1 MATSKN
7 IKETDINCKSIFEKI
22 ITRQI
27 SALMFHDEMA
37 DLYDF
42 LGLAGFK
49 RLHEYQYFCE
59 SAEYKSLKRYFLNH
73 HNMLLSIDEPVKKEY
88 IPNDWKNYSRF
99 DVNSQLRRQYVEK
112 TMIEY
117 WEWEKETKCCLECW
131 AKELLDMGM
140 VADFEIVGKLVSD
153 VDKELKCLERLVLK
167 LKAVDFDPA
176 YIVES
181 QPEIHEKYKKKTKHL
196 GIDIH

>member
-59 SAEYKSLKRYFLNH
+59 SAEYKALKRYFLNH

-117 WEWEKETKCCLECW
+117 WEWEKETKCCLEGW

-167 LKAVDFDPA
+167 LKAVDFDPV
-176 YIVES
+176 YITES
-181 QPEIHEKYKKKTKHL
+181 QHDIHEKYKKKTKHL
-196 GIDIH
+196 GIDIS

>member
-7 IKETDINCKSIFEKI
+7 IKESDINCKAIFEKVI
-22 ITRQI
+22 NRQI

-37 DLYDF
+37 DMYDF

-59 SAEYKSLKRYFLNH
+59 STEYKAVKRYFLNH

-99 DVNSQLRRQYVEK
+99 DVNSQLRRQYAEK
-112 TMIEY
+112 TMLEY
-117 WEWEKETKCCLECW
+117 WEWEKGTKCCLECC

-167 LKAVDFDPA
+167 LKAVDFDPV
-176 YIVES
+176 YIVEA

-196 GIDIH
+196 GIDIC